1 MPTILPSLR
10 LNLDI
15 LPSPDPSR
23 PGLLLRDPYQ
33 YSSAA
38 LLIPPGLINGLRLFV
53 GQNSLLDLQAEFAAM
68 MDVIQAKAVAESL
81 YSALDDAGFLQNAT
95 YLSMKSRRERE
106 FAESPKREAAFAGS
120 AYPADKDDL
129 AGLLSLRVGPAT
141 GTSETLAIAA
151 PHASPEGGWAAYRT
165 AYQSLPPSLDTN
177 EHTFVILGTSHYGR
191 PERFGLTRKP
201 FITPFGETRTNVRL
215 VNELEAQSSN
225 AIEMEDYCHAIEH
238 SIELQTIF
246 LQHLYG
252 PNIQILPIL
261 CGPFAKSIAEGGLP
275 EQDDN
280 VQRFLGTFGEIA
292 AREGKKLFWILG
304 VDMAHMGARYG
315 DAAPA
320 AANRDEML
328 EVKQRD
334 LNRIGQLVA
343 GDHRAYWN
351 LIQEQHDDLKWCGS
365 APFYTFMKTVPQA
378 RGTLLHYHQWQID
391 PQSVVSFAAMR
402 FA

>member
-1 MPTILPSLR
+1 MLPSLR

-23 PGLLLRDPYQ
+23 PGLLLRDPYH

-38 LLIPPGLINGLRLFV
+38 LLIPPVLVNGLRLFI
-53 GQNSLLDLQAEFAAM
+53 GKHSLLDLQAEFAAM
-68 MDVIQAKAVAESL
+68 MDVVQAKAVAESL

-106 FAESPKREAAFAGS
+106 FAQSPKREAAFAGS
-120 AYPADKDDL
+120 AYPTDKDEL
-129 AGLLSLRVGPAT
+129 AKLLSLRVGMST
-141 GTSETLAIAA
+141 GAPETLAIAA
-151 PHASPEGGWAAYRT
+151 PHASPDGGWAAYRT
-165 AYQSLPPSLDTN
+165 AYQSLPGATEMS
-177 EHTFVILGTSHYGR
+177 ERTFVILGTSHYGK

-201 FITPFGETRTNVRL
+201 FITPLGETRTNVRL
-215 VNELEAQSSN
+215 VNELEARAST
-225 AIEMEDYCHAIEH
+225 AVEMEDYCHAIEH

-252 PNIQILPIL
+252 PNVQILPIL

-275 EQDDN
+275 EQDDH
-280 VQRFLGTFGEIA
+280 VQRFLGELGEMA

-304 VDMAHMGARYG
+304 VDMAHMGSRYG
-315 DAAPA
+315 DPAPA

-334 LNRIGQLVA
+334 IERIGRLTA
-343 GDHRAYWN
+343 GDHRAYWD
-351 LIQEQHDDLKWCGS
+351 LIQENNDDLKWCGS
-365 APFYTFMKTVPQA
+365 APFYTFLKTVPQA